1 MVMNADAERCQ
12 REIAEIEVLLLA
24 GHRDVEGL
32 CMALSDWW
40 AELELIE
47 REVALKEGADKVK
60 PPPDG

>member
-1 MVMNADAERCQ
+1 MNADAERCQ